1 MRQSGLHTRQKR
13 RFRPQTTLSKHN
25 LPLTQNWLA
34 KVPAP
39 DRPNQVW
46 LADITYIP
54 TAGSWLYLAVEL
66 DACSRKI
73 VGWSTRADLSTA
85 LVLEA
90 WLRAAH
96 RSPPAP
102 GLLHH
107 SDRGCQYASSDFQ
120 ALLQKSGACGSMS
133 RRANPYD
140 NAMMESFFAT
150 LKTECFGRF
159 MPPARA
165 TARLMLFDYIEGFYN
180 THRRH
185 SSLGDRSPL
194 EFEQSISKHAN

>member
-1 MRQSGLHTRQKR
+1 MAT
-13 RFRPQTTLSKHN
+13 
-25 LPLTQNWLA
+25 
-34 KVPAP
+34 
-39 DRPNQVW
+39 
-46 LADITYIP
+46 
-54 TAGSWLYLAVEL
+54 
-66 DACSRKI
+66 
-73 VGWSTRADLSTA
+73 
-85 LVLEA
+85 
-90 WLRAAH
+90 H
-96 RSPPAP
+96 RYPPAP

-133 RRANPYD
+133 RRAHPYD

-159 MPPARA
+159 IPPTRA

-185 SSLGDRSPL
+185 SSLGDLSPL
-194 EFEQSISKHAN
+194 EFEQSIS